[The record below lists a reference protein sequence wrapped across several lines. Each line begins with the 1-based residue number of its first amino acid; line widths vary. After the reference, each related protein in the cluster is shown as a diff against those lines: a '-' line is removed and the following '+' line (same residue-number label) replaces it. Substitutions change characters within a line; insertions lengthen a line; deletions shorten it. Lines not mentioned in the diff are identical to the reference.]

1 MKRILLVI
9 VLAAMSVGAQAR
21 HVAAG
26 IGGGVGGA
34 TSGPSGSQ
42 GNGQYGSRYSPG
54 YTLGD
59 EYRAWPE
66 AEMKQYAKPKFV
78 PYDGK

>member
-1 MKRILLVI
+1 MKRTLLVI
-9 VLAAMSVGAQAR
+9 VLVTMSVSAQAR
-21 HVAAG
+21 HVASTNG
-26 IGGGVGGA
+26 SVGSA

-42 GNGQYGSRYSPG
+42 GGQYGSRYSPG

-59 EYRAWPE
+59 EYRAWPQE
-66 AEMKQYAKPKFV
+66 QMKQYAKPKFV